1 MSSASANDRSLQD
14 LGRGPTQAIVH
25 LGFRAVDADHRGV
38 EIIHRAR
45 YQSLT
50 ALQKRWLK
58 RRQATEP
65 MIGHA
70 KSGNRM
76 DRCWLQGAIGDALHA
91 LSWAAGYHIR
101 GLLRAIARLGTK
113 LGFLRRLI
121 APIALTASVRSSFT
135 SRLTARVRL
144 VAGRMAS
151 STSTPLATS
160 A

>member
-1 MSSASANDRSLQD
+1 
-14 LGRGPTQAIVH
+14 
-25 LGFRAVDADHRGV
+25 
-38 EIIHRAR
+38 
-45 YQSLT
+45 
-50 ALQKRWLK
+50 
-58 RRQATEP
+58 
-65 MIGHA
+65 GHA
-70 KSGNRM
+70 KSDNRM
-76 DRCWLQGAIGDALHA
+76 DRCGLQGAIGGALHA
-91 LSWAAGYHIR
+91 LSCAAGYHIR

-113 LGFLRRLI
+113 LVFLRRVI